1 VYNDADLGIP
11 TARGVRRRKA
21 MWAWWRRRRRKRL
34 LAEPF
39 PEEWRRAVERD
50 VRLWAAVPAEAKP
63 KLEDDLRCFVAE
75 RSWEPCGGL
84 ELTEPMCAVIA
95 AQASILT
102 LGRSVDAFDHV
113 RSVLVYP
120 HAYWVPDVYEDE
132 GGIVTEE
139 MDERE
144 GEAGQWG
151 TVVLSWR
158 EVLRDARTL
167 NGRNLVLH
175 ELAHQLD
182 LLDFLRQAYPES
194 DDALVLYR
202 RWAETFLEAFDGFA
216 EKVDSGHRVKALDA
230 YGAEDEA
237 EFFAVAT
244 ESFFEKGAYLKR
256 HQPRLYEVLAGYYA
270 QDPASWTVPRAPL
283 PGETGRERRR
293 RRRAEERRRGKG
305 KPPL

>member
-1 VYNDADLGIP
+1 
-11 TARGVRRRKA
+11 

-39 PEEWRRAVERD
+39 PEEWRRAIERD
-50 VRLWAAVPAEAKP
+50 VRLWTAVPAEAKP

-120 HAYWVPDVYEDE
+120 HTYWVPDVYEDE
-132 GGIVTEE
+132 DGIVTEE

-144 GEAGQWG
+144 GEASHWG
-151 TVVLSWR
+151 IVVLSWQD
-158 EVLRDARTL
+158 VLRDARHL

-175 ELAHQLD
+175 ELAHQID
-182 LLDFLRQAYPES
+182 LLDALKQAFPEN
-194 DDALVLYR
+194 DDARDLYV
-202 RWAETFLEAFDGFA
+202 RWAETFLEAFDTFA
-216 EKVDSGHRVKALDA
+216 ERVDSGRRVRALDD

-244 ESFFEKGAYLKR
+244 ESFFERGAYLKS
-256 HQPRLYEVLAGYYA
+256 HHPSLYEVLAAYYA
-270 QDPASWTVPRAPL
+270 QDPASWTLPRTPL
-283 PGETGRERRR
+283 SGETGRQRRR
-293 RRRAEERRRGKG
+293 RQRAEERRLRKA
-305 KPPL
+305 KPPRRRT